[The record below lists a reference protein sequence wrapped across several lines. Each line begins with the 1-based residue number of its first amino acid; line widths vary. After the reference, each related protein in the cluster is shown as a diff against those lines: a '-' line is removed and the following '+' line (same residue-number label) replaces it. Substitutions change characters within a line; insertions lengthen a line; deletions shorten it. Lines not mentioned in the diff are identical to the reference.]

1 MYHRLS
7 GILTTVFVSSIAAAA
22 HAQDIPI
29 HSHDWGM
36 GWGMG
41 WGMMFVGPLMMALFI
56 AGTVVLV
63 VVALRWLGG
72 GRHDGMHR
80 HGRTPLDILKARFAR
95 GEIDKQEFDERRRT
109 LEQ

>member
-7 GILTTVFVSSIAAAA
+7 GVLTTIFVSILAAAA
-22 HAQDIPI
+22 RAQDIPY
-29 HSHDWGM
+29 HGHDWG
-36 GWGMG
+36 GG
-41 WGMMFVGPLMMALFI
+41 WGMMFVGPLMMILFV

-80 HGRTPLDILKARFAR
+80 SGRTPLDILKARFAR
-95 GEIDKQEFDERRRT
+95 GEIDKPEFEERRRT